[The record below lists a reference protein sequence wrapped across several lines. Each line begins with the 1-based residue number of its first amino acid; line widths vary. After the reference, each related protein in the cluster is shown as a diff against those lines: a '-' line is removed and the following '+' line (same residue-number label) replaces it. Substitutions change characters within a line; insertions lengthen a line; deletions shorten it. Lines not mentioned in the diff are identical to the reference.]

1 MIGSQ
6 PINPHTA
13 SDVVILQE
21 SFIDPLGSYVVYS
34 PVNMPELRIAIDGED
49 SSTVSV
55 LPSGIVISEDNQ
67 SLLNARTNSS
77 SSSNSGGGSKITRGS
92 LLTVAFQI
100 LMSGHAAMNL
110 DSVAVVNSLV
120 TSTVQN
126 IKDALLNNNGSD

>member
-6 PINPHTA
+6 PINPPTA